1 MQANIQPDSI
11 DARILTALSADSR
24 RSYADVA
31 TEVGLSTAAVHE
43 RVKKLVER
51 GVIERFSL
59 RVDPA
64 KVGLHFTAF
73 VAIRNDGG
81 VHCREV
87 APALRQ
93 MPQVLELHSVAGE
106 YDFLAKVRTTHAR
119 ALEDVLYQIKS
130 IPGVART
137 TSTVV
142 LNTEFE
148 EQPLA
153 LPRDGIASPEPRP

>member
-1 MQANIQPDSI
+1 MQVKLPLDET

-31 TEVGLSTAAVHE
+31 AEVGLSTAAVHE
-43 RVKKLVER
+43 RVKKMLER

-59 RVDPA
+59 RIDPA
-64 KVGLHFTAF
+64 RVGLHFTAF

-81 VHCREV
+81 AHCREI
-87 APALRQ
+87 APRLREL
-93 MPQVLELHSVAGE
+93 PEVLELHSVAGE
-106 YDFLAKVRTTHAR
+106 HDFIAKIRTTHAR
-119 ALEDVLYQIKS
+119 ALEDVLYAIKA

-148 EQPLA
+148 ERPLRWPGA
-153 LPRDGIASPEPRP
+153 A

>member
-1 MQANIQPDSI
+1 MQDNLLTD
-11 DARILTALSADSR
+11 DVDGRILSALGHDSR

-31 TEVGLSTAAVHE
+31 AEVGLSTAAVHE
-43 RVKKLVER
+43 RVKKMVER

-59 RVDPA
+59 RIDPDR
-64 KVGLHFTAF
+64 VGLRLTAF

-81 VHCREV
+81 TRCREV
-87 APALRQ
+87 APLLSA
-93 MPQVLELHSVAGE
+93 MPEVLELHSVAGE
-106 YDFLAKVRTTHAR
+106 YDFLAKIRTTHAR
-119 ALEDVLYQIKS
+119 ALEEVLYKIKA

-148 EQPLA
+148 DRPLKLTPTGHA
-153 LPRDGIASPEPRP
+153 VQ

>member
-1 MQANIQPDSI
+1 M
-11 DARILTALSADSR
+11 L
-24 RSYADVA
+24 
-31 TEVGLSTAAVHE
+31 
-43 RVKKLVER
+43 ER
-51 GVIERFSL
+51 GVIERFAL

-64 KVGLHFTAF
+64 KVGQHFTAF

-87 APALRQ
+87 APALRAL
-93 MPQVLELHSVAGE
+93 PEVLELHSVAGE
-106 YDFLAKVRTTHAR
+106 YDFVAKIRTTHAR
-119 ALEDVLYQIKS
+119 GLEEVLYTIKA

-148 EQPLA
+148 DRPLQF
-153 LPRDGIASPEPRP
+153 G